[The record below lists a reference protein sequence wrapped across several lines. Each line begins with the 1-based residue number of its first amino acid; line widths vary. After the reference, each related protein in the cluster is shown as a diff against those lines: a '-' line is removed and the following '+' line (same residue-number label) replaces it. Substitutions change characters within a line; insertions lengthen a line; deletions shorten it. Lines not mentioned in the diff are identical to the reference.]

1 MMISLEL
8 VWRLEKFTVE
18 DAFSRHTATV
28 PSHDYS
34 IEYPSVTFPALR
46 HLRIAFKLF
55 IESKKTFGIDLG
67 HNDNAQQRQKESET
81 IYEYFFP
88 KLDCFLTR
96 IAPLTA
102 EILISW
108 ATWGL
113 YSLFDLK
120 LLEVQGKDK
129 TQMDQPDIGG
139 MVCWRELP
147 SPMSNSA
154 PGTVNHEH

>member
-28 PSHDYS
+28 PSYDYS

-55 IESKKTFGIDLG
+55 IESKKTFGIHLG
-67 HNDNAQQRQKESET
+67 QNDNAQQRQKESET
-81 IYEYFFP
+81 IYKYLFP

-102 EILISW
+102 EIIISW
-108 ATWGL
+108 AT
-113 YSLFDLK
+113 
-120 LLEVQGKDK
+120 
-129 TQMDQPDIGG
+129 
-139 MVCWRELP
+139 
-147 SPMSNSA
+147 
-154 PGTVNHEH
+154 